1 MNKVT
6 MLKILNLILAL
17 IVIKQALTGLLHD
30 FLPAESF
37 ELIHK
42 IGGIV
47 LVLGIILHVI
57 FNWKWIRV
65 NYLSKQV
72 ASR

>member
-6 MLKILNLILAL
+6 ILKILNLILGV
-17 IVIKQALTGLLHD
+17 IVINQALTGLLHD
-30 FLPAESF
+30 FLTADTF

-42 IGGIV
+42 IGGIF
-47 LVLGIILHVI
+47 LVLGVVLHVI

-65 NYLSKQV
+65 NYFPKQV
-72 ASR
+72 SSR